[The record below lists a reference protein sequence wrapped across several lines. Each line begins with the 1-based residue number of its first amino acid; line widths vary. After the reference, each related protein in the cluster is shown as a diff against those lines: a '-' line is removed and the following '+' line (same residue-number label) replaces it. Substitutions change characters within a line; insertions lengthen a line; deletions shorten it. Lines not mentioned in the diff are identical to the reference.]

1 MMDTLNPESL
11 TRESAIQTA
20 QNEVVLNAA
29 YINGDWVTIEAVAT
43 DSVVMSSN
51 NIGSDNAN
59 DHALYDPNSGNV
71 IATTRLCTSAHVE
84 MAVSAASEAAV
95 SWSQTTVSERAG
107 YLNKI
112 ADRME
117 QRFDT
122 LVGLSVL
129 NNGKP
134 IEEAKIDVGDAIA
147 CYRYYANLI
156 TEQATW
162 SEVST
167 LESGIRLLKTYAPVG
182 ICALITPWNFPMVT
196 TSWKLAPALAA
207 GCTVLL
213 KPSEVTLLPELML
226 GNILSEIGLPKGVV
240 NILPGAAEVGAAM
253 TSHPFIDKVSFT
265 GSNVVG
271 EKVMSQAAKSVKDIS
286 LELGGKSA
294 IVVCADADIDH
305 ACDLII
311 GGIFTNAG
319 QICSATSRL
328 VVHQDIAEP
337 LFETLK
343 VKTASLQIG
352 DGFNTGTQMGP
363 LVSAQ
368 QLTQVKKY
376 FDIAT
381 AENLDCLTGG
391 EIVDGTGYFA
401 RPTIYTN
408 VPTTSQL
415 WVEEVFGPVLVS
427 TTFTDNAEAI
437 RLANDSKYALAAT
450 IVSADETAALAM
462 ALQIQAGHIWI
473 NEQQIVLP
481 EAGWGGFKHSGIG
494 RELGT
499 DGLSAYQKSK
509 HVLLAH

>member
-1 MMDTLNPESL
+1 MVELMNATSL
-11 TRESAIQTA
+11 TRKGATQTA
-20 QNEVVLNAA
+20 QDEVVLNAA
-29 YINGDWVTIEAVAT
+29 YINGKWIEIEAPET
-43 DSVVMSSN
+43 
-51 NIGSDNAN
+51 GSDNASFDN
-59 DHALYDPNSGNV
+59 TNNHALYDPNSGEI
-71 IATTRLCTSAHVE
+71 IATTRLCTSNHVE
-84 MAVSAASEAAV
+84 TAVKAASEAYN
-95 SWSQTTVSERAG
+95 SWSQTDVSERAR
-107 YLNKI
+107 YLSAI
-112 ADRME
+112 AASME
-117 QRFDT
+117 QQFNK

-156 TEQATW
+156 SDQATW

-182 ICALITPWNFPMVT
+182 VCALITPWNFPMVT
-196 TSWKLAPALAA
+196 TAWKLAPALAA

-240 NILPGAAEVGAAM
+240 NILPGAAEVGAVM
-253 TSHPFIDKVSFT
+253 TSHPLIDKVSFT

-311 GGIFTNAG
+311 AGIFTNAG

-328 VVHQDIAEP
+328 IVHQSIAEP
-337 LFETLK
+337 LFATLK
-343 VKTASLQIG
+343 AKTTSLKIG
-352 DGFNTGTQMGP
+352 DGFDADTQMGP

-368 QLTQVKKY
+368 QLGQVKNY

-381 AENLDCLTGG
+381 SEQLTCLTGG
-391 EIVDGTGYFA
+391 EVIDGAGYFVS
-401 RPTIYTN
+401 PTIYTD
-408 VPTTSQL
+408 VPTTNQL
-415 WVEEVFGPVLVS
+415 WMEEVFGPVLVS

-437 RLANDSKYALAAT
+437 RLANDSKFALAAT
-450 IVSADETAALAM
+450 IVSGDETAALEM

-481 EAGWGGFKHSGIG
+481 EAGWGGFKQSGIG
-494 RELGT
+494 RELGA

-509 HVLLAH
+509 HVLLTH

>member
-1 MMDTLNPESL
+1 M
-11 TRESAIQTA
+11 
-20 QNEVVLNAA
+20 LNAA
-29 YINGDWVTIEAVAT
+29 YINGDWMTIEAFTA
-43 DSVVMSSN
+43 DSDQADADKTN
-51 NIGSDNAN
+51 N
-59 DHALYDPNSGNV
+59 HALYDSNSGEI
-71 IATTRLCTSAHVE
+71 IAITCLCTQAHVD
-84 MAVSAASEAAV
+84 MAVNAASQAYP
-95 SWSQTTVSERAG
+95 SWSQTAVSERAG
-107 YLNKI
+107 YLNAI
-112 ADRME
+112 ADVME
-117 QRFDT
+117 QQFDK

-134 IEEAKIDVGDAIA
+134 TEEAKIDVSDAIA

-156 TEQATW
+156 IEQPTW

-182 ICALITPWNFPMVT
+182 ICSLIVPWNFPMVT
-196 TSWKLAPALAA
+196 TAWKVAPAIAA
-207 GCTVLL
+207 GCTVIL

-226 GNILSEIGLPKGVV
+226 GNILSEVGLPKGVV

-253 TSHPFIDKVSFT
+253 TSHPLIDKVSFT

-271 EKVMSQAAKSVKDIS
+271 EKVMTQAAKGIKDIS

-294 IVVCADADIDH
+294 IVVCADADIDY

-328 VVHQDIAEP
+328 LVHKDIAHS

-343 VKTASLQIG
+343 AKTESLKIG
-352 DGFNTGTQMGP
+352 DGFAADTQIGP
-363 LVSAQ
+363 MVSEQ
-368 QLTQVKKY
+368 QLNQVKKY
-376 FDIAT
+376 FDIAVN
-381 AENLDCLTGG
+381 ENIECLTGG
-391 EIVDGTGYFA
+391 ETVASSGYFVK
-401 RPTIYTN
+401 PTIYTD
-408 VPTTSQL
+408 VPVTSQL
-415 WVEEVFGPVLVS
+415 WLEEIFGPVLVCK
-427 TTFTDNAEAI
+427 TFAEEAKAI
-437 RLANDSKYALAAT
+437 ALANDSKFALAAS
-450 IVSADETAALAM
+450 IVSADETKALEI

-481 EAGWGGFKHSGIG
+481 ETGWGGFKQSGIG

-509 HVLLAH
+509 HVLLPH

>member
-1 MMDTLNPESL
+1 MEMLKSTDL
-11 TRESAIQTA
+11 TRETASQTA

-29 YINGDWVTIEAVAT
+29 YINGDWVTIEAPAPDT
-43 DSVVMSSN
+43 GIDT
-51 NIGSDNAN
+51 DNAGSN
-59 DHALYDPNSGNV
+59 KTNNHALYDPNSGEV
-71 IATTRLCTSAHVE
+71 IATTRLCTSAHVAQ
-84 MAVSAASEAAV
+84 AVEAADAAFA
-95 SWSQTTVSERAG
+95 SWSQTAVSERAH
-107 YLNKI
+107 YLNAI
-112 ADRME
+112 ADSME
-117 QRFDT
+117 QQFDK

-134 IEEAKIDVGDAIA
+134 IEEAKIDVSDAIA

-156 TEQATW
+156 IKQATL
-162 SEVST
+162 SEVLT
-167 LESGIRLLKTYAPVG
+167 NEPAVRLLKTYAPVG

-196 TSWKLAPALAA
+196 TAWKLAPALAA

-253 TSHPFIDKVSFT
+253 TSHPLIDKVSFT

-271 EKVMSQAAKSVKDIS
+271 EKVMTQAARGIKDIS

-294 IVVCADADIDH
+294 IVVCANADIGY

-311 GGIFTNAG
+311 GGIFANAG

-328 VVHQDIAEP
+328 LVHQDIAEQ
-337 LFETLK
+337 LYETLK
-343 VKTASLQIG
+343 VKTTSLQIG
-352 DGFNTGTQMGP
+352 DGFAADTLMGP
-363 LVSAQ
+363 LVSEQ
-368 QLTQVKKY
+368 QLKQVKKY

-381 AENLDCLTGG
+381 AEHLDCLTGG
-391 EIVDGTGYFA
+391 ELVNGSGYFA
-401 RPTIYTN
+401 MPTVYTD

-415 WVEEVFGPVLVS
+415 WKEEVFGPVLVS
-427 TTFTDNAEAI
+427 TTFTDDAEAV
-437 RLANDSKYALAAT
+437 RLANDSKFALAAT
-450 IVSADETAALAM
+450 IVSTDETAALEM
-462 ALQIQAGHIWI
+462 ALQIKAGHIWI

-481 EAGWGGFKHSGIG
+481 EAGWGGFKQSGIG
-494 RELGT
+494 RELGG

-509 HVLLAH
+509 HVLLPY

>member
-1 MMDTLNPESL
+1 MNTANATYL
-11 TRESAIQTA
+11 TRQKA
-20 QNEVVLNAA
+20 QQVAQEEVVLNAA
-29 YINGDWVTIEAVAT
+29 YINGDWVAIDSLTT
-43 DSVVMSSN
+43 DS
-51 NIGSDNAN
+51 DNKN
-59 DHALYDPNSGNV
+59 SHVLYDPNSGET
-71 IATTRLCTSAHVE
+71 IATTRLCSSAHVE
-84 MAVSAASEAAV
+84 SAVNAAAEAYG
-95 SWSQTTVSERAG
+95 SWSQTDVSIRAR
-107 YLNKI
+107 YLSAI
-112 ADRME
+112 AESME
-117 QRFDT
+117 QQFNK

-147 CYRYYANLI
+147 CYRYYADLI
-156 TEQATW
+156 TDQATW
-162 SEVST
+162 SKVST

-182 ICALITPWNFPMVT
+182 VCALITPWNFPMVT
-196 TSWKLAPALAA
+196 TAWKLAPALAA

-226 GNILSEIGLPKGVV
+226 GNILSQIGLPQGVV

-253 TSHPFIDKVSFT
+253 TSHPLIDKVSFT
-265 GSNVVG
+265 GSNAVG
-271 EKVMSQAAKSVKDIS
+271 EKVMNQAAKNVKDIS

-328 VVHQDIAEP
+328 IVHQSIAES

-343 VKTASLQIG
+343 VKTTNLQIG
-352 DGFNTGTQMGP
+352 DGFDSDTQMGP

-368 QLTQVKKY
+368 QLDQVKKY
-376 FDIAT
+376 VDIAT
-381 AENLDCLTGG
+381 TEQLKCLTGG
-391 EIVDGTGYFA
+391 KIMDSAGYFA
-401 RPTIYTN
+401 TPTIYTD

-415 WVEEVFGPVLVS
+415 WIEEVFGPVLVS
-427 TTFTDNAEAI
+427 TIFTEASEAI
-437 RLANDSKYALAAT
+437 RLANDSKFALAAT
-450 IVSADETAALAM
+450 IVSADETVALEM
-462 ALQIQAGHIWI
+462 ALQIQAGHLWI

-481 EAGWGGFKHSGIG
+481 EAGWGGFKQSGIG
-494 RELGT
+494 RELGG

-509 HVLLAH
+509 HVLLTH

>member
-1 MMDTLNPESL
+1 MEMLNATDL
-11 TRESAIQTA
+11 TRETARQTA

-29 YINGDWVTIEAVAT
+29 YINGDWVTIEAPVT
-43 DSVVMSSN
+43 DSN
-51 NIGSDNAN
+51 NASFDNTN
-59 DHALYDPNSGNV
+59 NHALYDPNSGEI

-84 MAVSAASEAAV
+84 QAVAVANEAFAG
-95 SWSQTTVSERAG
+95 WSQTSVGERAH
-107 YLNKI
+107 YLNAI
-112 ADRME
+112 ADSMD
-117 QRFDT
+117 QQFDK

-156 TEQATW
+156 TDQATW

-196 TSWKLAPALAA
+196 TAWKLAPALAA

-226 GNILSEIGLPKGVV
+226 GNILSEIDLPKGVV
-240 NILPGAAEVGAAM
+240 NILPGAAKVGTAM
-253 TSHPFIDKVSFT
+253 TSHPLIDKVSFT
-265 GSNVVG
+265 GSNIVG
-271 EKVMSQAAKSVKDIS
+271 EKVMVQAAKGIKDIS

-294 IVVCADADIDH
+294 IVVCTDADIDY

-328 VVHQDIAEP
+328 VVHQNIAEQ
-337 LFETLK
+337 LFDALK
-343 VKTASLQIG
+343 VKTESLQIG
-352 DGFNTGTQMGP
+352 DGFATDTQMGP
-363 LVSAQ
+363 LVSEQ
-368 QLTQVKKY
+368 QLNQVQKF

-391 EIVDGTGYFA
+391 ELLQASGYFVK
-401 RPTIYTN
+401 PTVYTN

-415 WVEEVFGPVLVS
+415 WMEEVFGPVLVS
-427 TTFTDNAEAI
+427 TTFANDAEAI
-437 RLANDSKYALAAT
+437 RLANDSKFALAAT
-450 IVSADETAALAM
+450 IVSADETAALEM
-462 ALQIQAGHIWI
+462 ALQIKAGHIWV

-481 EAGWGGFKHSGIG
+481 EAGWGGFKQSGIG
-494 RELGT
+494 RELGR

-509 HVLLAH
+509 HILLPY